1 MKYEVIIIGAGA
13 SGLAAAVSAA
23 KNKKLALVEGSKKLG
38 KKLLATGNGR
48 CNITNENLSLDKYHG
63 DVKELAPYFK
73 EMPLSTVISFFNNIG
88 IITKADEEGR
98 VYPINYQAQA
108 VCDALERAAVN
119 NNCDIYTEFTA
130 VSVTKHKGVFSVKSA
145 DGKSLTAEK
154 VIIASGGA
162 AAPKLSCKNDSYSI
176 IKSLNHSVTKLTP
189 SLVQFT
195 SKDKFLFNLQGVR
208 AKANS
213 ALYIGDRKIREEKG
227 EVQFNDKA
235 LSGICVMQLS
245 SDISTYLNSD
255 LSFKEKAF
263 LELDLM
269 PDYNFA
275 DLLLILKN
283 IIKSVEKL
291 QINDLLSGILNLK
304 LGKEILKS
312 LKLDLSASAKSLKEQ
327 DLKRVVSNIKAFR
340 INLWGVKG
348 FDDAQVTSGGVPLSE
363 INLSTMESKRVKGLY
378 FTGEVLNIHGD
389 CGGYNLHFAFST
401 GIKAGKNI

>member
-1 MKYEVIIIGAGA
+1 
-13 SGLAAAVSAA
+13 
-23 KNKKLALVEGSKKLG
+23 
-38 KKLLATGNGR
+38 
-48 CNITNENLSLDKYHG
+48 
-63 DVKELAPYFK
+63 
-73 EMPLSTVISFFNNIG
+73 
-88 IITKADEEGR
+88 
-98 VYPINYQAQA
+98 
-108 VCDALERAAVN
+108 
-119 NNCDIYTEFTA
+119 
-130 VSVTKHKGVFSVKSA
+130 
-145 DGKSLTAEK
+145 
-154 VIIASGGA
+154 
-162 AAPKLSCKNDSYSI
+162 
-176 IKSLNHSVTKLTP
+176 
-189 SLVQFT
+189 
-195 SKDKFLFNLQGVR
+195 
-208 AKANS
+208 
-213 ALYIGDRKIREEKG
+213 
-227 EVQFNDKA
+227 
-235 LSGICVMQLS
+235 
-245 SDISTYLNSD
+245 
-255 LSFKEKAF
+255 
-263 LELDLM
+263 M

-340 INLWGVKG
+340 INLSGVKG